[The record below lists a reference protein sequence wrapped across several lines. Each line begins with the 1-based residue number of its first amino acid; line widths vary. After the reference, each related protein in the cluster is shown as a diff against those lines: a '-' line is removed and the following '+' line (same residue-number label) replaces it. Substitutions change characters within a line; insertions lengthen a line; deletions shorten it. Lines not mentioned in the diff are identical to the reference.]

1 MALATNPRQTLT
13 KGQRTRDR
21 LLRAAVSRFGAE
33 GFRAT
38 SVSQLS
44 RDAGLTPAAAYAY
57 FEDKDAFWIAAVNA
71 DLDSIEAEI
80 RERAF
85 ASDSPLLELMAGLV
99 NGLQQ
104 HPLTRRVMVEG
115 TPADLQLILQHS
127 LFAGTTQIL
136 TERLRARQQ
145 SGLVRYD
152 VDPAV
157 MATGIETVM
166 FSLVLSTVRA
176 QLEDDPQR
184 IAAVVAILRSA
195 VGGPPTAEER
205 RI

>member
-1 MALATNPRQTLT
+1 MDVATNPRRTLT

-21 LLRAAVSRFGAE
+21 LLRAAIARFGSE

-71 DLDSIEAEI
+71 DLDSIEADI
-80 RERAF
+80 RVRAF

-115 TPADLQLILQHS
+115 TPSDLQLILQHS

-136 TERLRARQQ
+136 VERLHARQE

-157 MATGIETVM
+157 MAIGIETVM

-176 QLEDDPQR
+176 QLEDDPER

-195 VGGPPTAEER
+195 VGGPATAEER
-205 RI
+205 RL